1 MAKEREEGGLVAPGS
16 PEQRCFVSELAIS
29 GRSAVCFAKLDS
41 QGLVGE
47 SRNMQTRADSIYPA
61 TNKAASS
68 VPSYTLGPMDHS
80 ALRRENMSTNFY
92 CTPTLCQAAL
102 APHTHTVI
110 TYF

>member
-29 GRSAVCFAKLDS
+29 KRSAVCFAKLDS
-41 QGLVGE
+41 QGLVEE
-47 SRNMQTRADSIYPA
+47 SRDMQTRADSIYPA
-61 TNKAASS
+61 TNKAASFS
-68 VPSYTLGPMDHS
+68 SQLDPGSWDHS
-80 ALRRENMSTNFY
+80 ALKRENLSTNFY

-102 APHTHTVI
+102 APHTVI